1 MSSETANTIRHA
13 ADVTQWG
20 ALGIIVAVLAVI
32 LLAGY
37 RWPEWRRVLA
47 LPLPGLLLRVLEGPP
62 EAPPAG
68 YVLVYA
74 EVEAGTVYLRAQD
87 DAGTVKTLESWV

>member
-1 MSSETANTIRHA
+1 M
-13 ADVTQWG
+13 
-20 ALGIIVAVLAVI
+20 
-32 LLAGY
+32 AGQLD
-37 RWPEWRRVLA
+37 RQRLRGNFLDRQDEAQRRVDELERA
-47 LPLPGLLLRVLEGPP
+47 AVRLDDGGQLRLPGLLLRVLEGPP

-87 DAGTVKTLESWV
+87 DGGTIKTLENWV